1 MPILPDASRSRRHGV
16 LAPPRPP
23 LPAPGQADTPSGGGK
38 GAAAAKAGQLQ
49 DASAH
54 YPKPPFPRQ
63 QQDWPGLAS
72 RMQPRPDHGEESYVG
87 SGRLK
92 DRKAL
97 VTGGDSG
104 IGRAAAIA
112 FAREGADVA
121 INYLPQEEDDAREV
135 VALIREAGRKAVAIP
150 GDLRDADFCRRL
162 VDEAAR
168 ALGGLDILVNNA
180 ARQTARDSILEI
192 SEEQFDDTMKTNVYA
207 LYRVTKA
214 ALAHLPRGAAIIN
227 TSSIQAFDPSKQL
240 LDYAATKAAILSMT
254 RSLAKQLGERGI
266 RVNAVAPGP
275 YWTPLQPSG
284 GQTPDKLEKFGE
296 EAPLGRPG
304 QPAEIAAQYVLLA
317 SAEASYV
324 TGNVWGSTGGETGP

>member
-1 MPILPDASRSRRHGV
+1 MTFDH
-16 LAPPRPP
+16 
-23 LPAPGQADTPSGGGK
+23 SGGDSNSERKATSEK
-38 GAAAAKAGQLQ
+38 GAAAAKSGQIP
-49 DASAH
+49 DPSTAYAR
-54 YPKPPFPRQ
+54 PPFPRQ
-63 QQDWPGLAS
+63 QQPWPGLAAK
-72 RMQPRPDHGEESYVG
+72 MDPKPDHGEESYIG
-87 SGRLK
+87 SGRLV

-121 INYLPQEEDDAREV
+121 INYLPQEEEEDAKEV
-135 VALIREAGRKAVAIP
+135 IDLIRGAGRKAVAIP
-150 GDLRDADFCRRL
+150 GDLRDAAFCGRL
-162 VDEAAR
+162 VEQAVA

-180 ARQTARDSILEI
+180 ARQASKDSILDIDEA
-192 SEEQFDDTMKTNVYA
+192 QFDDTMKTNVYA
-207 LYRVTKA
+207 LFHVTKA
-214 ALAHLPRGAAIIN
+214 ALPHLPRGAAIIN
-227 TSSIQAFDPSKQL
+227 TSSVQAFDPSKEL

-254 RSLAKQLGERGI
+254 RSLAKQLGPKGI

-275 YWTPLQPSG
+275 YWTPLQPCG
-284 GQTPDKLEKFGE
+284 GQKPEKLERFGE
-296 EAPLGRPG
+296 QTPLGRPG